1 MNLVRVSPGVFIFL
15 LHKPANSA
23 IILSVKNL
31 RRGIALDI
39 FKRNSK
45 IAISYILAIFKWIAV
60 AAAVGAVGGAVGVA
74 FHVSVEKVTEL
85 RTAHGWIVYLLPL
98 GGLAIAGLYKL
109 FKMEKLGTDN
119 VIESIRTE
127 KSVPFLLAPLIFVST
142 VITHLFGGSAGREGA
157 ALQLGGS
164 IGAQVGRVLK
174 FDEKDM
180 HLATLCGMSAVF
192 SALFGTPLTATLFA
206 LEVISV
212 GVVYYSG
219 IIPCLT
225 SSLVAYWIAKLCR
238 VEPVRFELSTVP
250 EMSFGTF
257 WRVAV
262 LSAVCA
268 VLSIG
273 FCLLMHFSHKGA
285 AKLFKNSFLRAFVGG
300 AAVVVLTLIFGRDYN
315 GAGMNIIENAM
326 NGKALPYAFLLKMVF
341 TAITI
346 GFGFKGGEIVPTFFI
361 GSTFGC
367 AFGSLLGLD
376 PAFSA
381 ALGLVALF
389 CGAVNCPLASIFLS
403 IELFGADGI
412 IYFAAACA
420 ISFALSGYF
429 GLYSSQ
435 KIIYSKTKAEYI
447 NITTA
452 QELK

>member
-1 MNLVRVSPGVFIFL
+1 MDI
-15 LHKPANSA
+15 
-23 IILSVKNL
+23 VKRNAK
-31 RRGIALDI
+31 IAL
-39 FKRNSK
+39 R
-45 IAISYILAIFKWIAV
+45 YVLAILKWLAV
-60 AAAVGAVGGAVGVA
+60 SAAIGAVGGSVGVA
-74 FHVSVEKVTEL
+74 FHISVEKVTEL
-85 RTAHGWIVYLLPL
+85 RATHEWIIYLLPV

-164 IGAQVGRVLK
+164 IGAQVGRIIR

-192 SALFGTPLTATLFA
+192 SALFGTPLTAAFFA

-225 SSLVAYWIAKLCR
+225 ASLVAYRIAGLFK
-238 VEPVRFELSTVP
+238 VPPVRFDIGAVP
-250 EMSFGTF
+250 ETSFGSF
-257 WRVAV
+257 WRVVA
-262 LSAVCA
+262 LSALCA
-268 VLSIG
+268 LLSIG

-285 AKLFKNSFLRAFVGG
+285 ARLFKNTFLRAFIGG
-300 AAVVVLTLIFGRDYN
+300 AFVVVLTLIFGHDYN

-326 NGKALPYAFLLKMVF
+326 NGHAAPFAFLLKMLF
-341 TAITI
+341 TAVTI

-367 AFGSLLGLD
+367 VIGTLIGLD
-376 PAFSA
+376 PAFAA
-381 ALGLVALF
+381 ALGLVSLF
-389 CGAVNCPLASIFLS
+389 CGAVNCPIASVFLS
-403 IELFGADGI
+403 IELFGAGGI
-412 IYFAAACA
+412 VYFAVACA
-420 ISFALSGYF
+420 VSFALSGYF

-435 KIIYSKTKAEYI
+435 KIIYSKTKAEFI
-447 NITTA
+447 NILTA

>member
-1 MNLVRVSPGVFIFL
+1 M
-15 LHKPANSA
+15 
-23 IILSVKNL
+23 
-31 RRGIALDI
+31 DI
-39 FKRNSK
+39 VKRNAK
-45 IAISYILAIFKWIAV
+45 IAFCYVLAILKWIAV
-60 AAAVGAVGGAVGVA
+60 AAVVGAVGGAVGVA
-74 FHVSVEKVTEL
+74 FHISVEKATEL
-85 RTAHGWIVYLLPL
+85 RSAHEWIVYLLPV

-109 FKMEKLGTDN
+109 LKMERLGTDN

-164 IGAQVGRVLK
+164 IGAQVGRLVK

-192 SALFGTPLTATLFA
+192 SALFGTPLTAALFA

-225 SSLVAYWIAKLCR
+225 ASLVAYWIAGLCK
-238 VEPVRFELSTVP
+238 VPPVRFSVENIP
-250 EMSFGTF
+250 QADFGSF

-262 LSAVCA
+262 LSALCA

-285 AKLFKNSFLRAFVGG
+285 AKLFKNTFLRAFIGG
-300 AAVVVLTLIFGRDYN
+300 AAVVVLTLIFGHDYN

-326 NGKALPYAFLLKMVF
+326 GGNAEPFAFLLKMLF
-341 TAITI
+341 TAVTI

-367 AFGSLLGLD
+367 VIGPLLGLD
-376 PAFSA
+376 PGFAA

-389 CGAVNCPLASIFLS
+389 CGAVNCPIASVFLS

-412 IYFAAACA
+412 VYFAAACA

-435 KIIYSKTKAEYI
+435 KIVYSKTKAEFI
-447 NITTA
+447 NILTA

>member
-1 MNLVRVSPGVFIFL
+1 ME
-15 LHKPANSA
+15 
-23 IILSVKNL
+23 
-31 RRGIALDI
+31 I
-39 FKRNSK
+39 FKRNAK
-45 IAISYILAIFKWIAV
+45 IAFFYVLAILKWIAV
-60 AAAVGAVGGAVGVA
+60 AAVVGAVGGAVGVA
-74 FHVSVEKVTEL
+74 FHVSVEKVTAL
-85 RTAHGWIVYLLPL
+85 RTENDWIIFLLPL
-98 GGLAIAGLYKL
+98 GGLVIAGLYKL

-164 IGAQVGRVLK
+164 IGAQVGRLLK

-225 SSLVAYWIAKLCR
+225 SSLVAFWIATLCK
-238 VEPVRFELSTVP
+238 VSPVRFSLAAIP
-250 EMSFGTF
+250 EAGFGTF
-257 WRVAV
+257 WRVAL
-262 LSAVCA
+262 LSALCA
-268 VLSIG
+268 VLSIA

-285 AKLFKNSFLRAFVGG
+285 AGLFKNSFLRALVGG
-300 AAVVVLTLIFGRDYN
+300 AVVVVLTLIFGHDYN
-315 GAGMNIIENAM
+315 GAGMNIIENAISG
-326 NGKALPYAFLLKMVF
+326 NSEPFAFLLKMIF
-341 TAITI
+341 TALTI

-367 AFGSLLGLD
+367 VVGSLLGLD
-376 PAFSA
+376 PGFAA

-389 CGAVNCPLASIFLS
+389 CGAVNCPLASVFLS
-403 IELFGADGI
+403 IELFGAGGI
-412 IYFAAACA
+412 VYFAVACA

-429 GLYSSQ
+429 GLYKSQ
-435 KIIYSKTKAEYI
+435 KIVYSKTKAEFI
-447 NITTA
+447 NIKTA
-452 QELK
+452 QEFK

>member
-1 MNLVRVSPGVFIFL
+1 MDI
-15 LHKPANSA
+15 
-23 IILSVKNL
+23 VKRNAK
-31 RRGIALDI
+31 IAL
-39 FKRNSK
+39 R
-45 IAISYILAIFKWIAV
+45 YVLAILKWLAV
-60 AAAVGAVGGAVGVA
+60 SAVIGAVGGAVGVA
-74 FHVSVEKVTEL
+74 FHISVEKVTEL
-85 RTAHGWIVYLLPL
+85 RTAHEWIIYLLPV

-164 IGAQVGRVLK
+164 IGAQVGRIIR

-192 SALFGTPLTATLFA
+192 SALFGTPLTAAFFA

-225 SSLVAYWIAKLCR
+225 ASLVAYRIAVLCK
-238 VEPVRFELSTVP
+238 VPPVRFNIGAVP
-250 EMSFGTF
+250 ETSFGSF
-257 WRVAV
+257 WRVAA
-262 LSAVCA
+262 LSALCA
-268 VLSIG
+268 LLSIG

-285 AKLFKNSFLRAFVGG
+285 AKLFKNTFLRAFTGG
-300 AAVVVLTLIFGRDYN
+300 ALVVVLTLIFGRDYN

-326 NGKALPYAFLLKMVF
+326 NGHAAPFAFLLKMLF
-341 TAITI
+341 TAVTI

-367 AFGSLLGLD
+367 VIGTLIGLD
-376 PAFSA
+376 PGFAA
-381 ALGLVALF
+381 ALGLVSLF
-389 CGAVNCPLASIFLS
+389 CGAVNCPIASVFLS
-403 IELFGADGI
+403 IELFGAGGI
-412 IYFAAACA
+412 VFFAVACA
-420 ISFALSGYF
+420 VSFALSGYF

-435 KIIYSKTKAEYI
+435 KIIYSKTKAEFI
-447 NITTA
+447 NILTA